1 MCFKMKNLLII
12 YFIYY
17 SILANDCTQVDL
29 TNDDQNMN
37 LDSLKLIQNRHRK
50 SMVFGND
57 YLLQTIMRRLK
68 VKATLEE
75 HKKKK
80 TERKQQLESE
90 TSTKRIKSA
99 VKSFIYNFGI

>member
-1 MCFKMKNLLII
+1 MKNLLII

-17 SILANDCTQVDL
+17 SILANDCTQVDI
-29 TNDDQNMN
+29 TNNDQNMN
-37 LDSLKLIQNRHRK
+37 LDSLKLTQNRHRK
-50 SMVFGND
+50 SMVSFGND
-57 YLLQTIMRRLK
+57 HLLQTIMRRLK

-80 TERKQQLESE
+80 TERKQQLESNS
-90 TSTKRIKSA
+90 STKRIKSA

>member
-1 MCFKMKNLLII
+1 MKNLLII

-17 SILANDCTQVDL
+17 SILANDCTQVDI

-37 LDSLKLIQNRHRK
+37 LDSLKLTQNRHRK
-50 SMVFGND
+50 STFFGND
-57 YLLQTIMRRLK
+57 ILLQTIMRRLK

-80 TERKQQLESE
+80 TERKQQLESNS
-90 TSTKRIKSA
+90 STKRIKSA

>member
-1 MCFKMKNLLII
+1 MYFRMKNLLII

-17 SILANDCTQVDL
+17 SILANDCTQVDI
-29 TNDDQNMN
+29 TNNDQNMN
-37 LDSLKLIQNRHRK
+37 LDSLKLTQNRHRK

-80 TERKQQLESE
+80 TERKQQLESNS
-90 TSTKRIKSA
+90 STKRIKSA